1 MDTTEDRSAC
11 RDIFFAFSQA
21 GKALLQM
28 TPTRASL
35 EDIFIELTHPEEKED
50 NP

>member
-1 MDTTEDRSAC
+1 
-11 RDIFFAFSQA
+11 
-21 GKALLQM
+21 M